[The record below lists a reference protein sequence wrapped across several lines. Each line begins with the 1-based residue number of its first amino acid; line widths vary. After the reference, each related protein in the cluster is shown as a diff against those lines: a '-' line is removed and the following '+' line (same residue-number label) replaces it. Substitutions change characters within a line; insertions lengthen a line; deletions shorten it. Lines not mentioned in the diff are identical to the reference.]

1 MEVIAM
7 SEETMTTITIEF
19 PDGTYEEMELPT
31 REYQQ
36 ILQRCE
42 EENIT
47 LDEYLERA
55 FNHYTLELDC
65 RELVLQLEEMEE
77 RQEGNLD
84 EIRSMKEKLL
94 SAMVDPDWRQ

>member
-1 MEVIAM
+1 MT
-7 SEETMTTITIEF
+7 EETMTTITLEF
-19 PDGTYEEMELPT
+19 PDGTNEDIEIPT
-31 REYQQ
+31 TQYQQ
-36 ILQRCE
+36 ITQYCK

-47 LDEYLERA
+47 LDEYIERA